1 MLSTFGIDSRKKL
14 CIGSLDSSVTNS
26 EINKYWL
33 YGDIEPKN
41 LNSIKLEYKEHFT
54 NAVDDYNKTYNDL
67 TANLRNKL
75 NTLIKNTGKIVRGNV
90 KGDDI
95 ADPPGGKS
103 NSTRATL
110 MELSAMI
117 SELTGD
123 SCIEDQFG
131 ELYSI
136 APKYHI
142 PQRESPPSISLP
154 ISDLNNGLTV
164 NFAFGKVGLFDAKL
178 EVWDPIKNI
187 INNLTP
193 KPTSYLYSFNE
204 NENEKV
210 IDTGLY
216 KFDGLK
222 TIPFQIS
229 SKYRFYK
236 RIKENHRDVRKDL
249 VGSFEKIANT
259 ENNQNLKDFTT
270 DLEKSNNL
278 FGSITD
284 VLSTTKNIKIS
295 DKKSRK
301 QDDEILKLEDRLSDV
316 RNTKNNAKKSKDI
329 IKLDKE
335 INDLET
341 KIANKKEKSRTG
353 IFSSLN
359 YIISQLAT
367 LDTKFIGAAAK
378 SDYDSLKNNILPI
391 QIGFIP
397 KDSTKDGFI
406 IYGLNEDNIATRFS
420 ENYKPLITV
429 EGIIE
434 DLSCDFDFS
443 NVDERGYPMKG
454 SISINKVWAVNT
466 FGKNVIFS

>member
-14 CIGSLDSSVTNS
+14 CVGSLDSSITNNS
-26 EINKYWL
+26 DINKYWL

-75 NTLIKNTGKIVRGNV
+75 NTLIKTTGKIIRGNAS
-90 KGDDI
+90 GDDI

-123 SCIEDQFG
+123 SSIDDYFG
-131 ELYSI
+131 ELYAI

-187 INNLTP
+187 IENLTP
-193 KPTSYLYSFNE
+193 KPVSYLYSFEE
-204 NENEKV
+204 NSKETT
-210 IDTGLY
+210 DTGLY

-236 RIKENHRDVRKDL
+236 RLAENSPNVLKDL
-249 VGSFEKIANT
+249 GGTFTKIAT
-259 ENNQNLKDFTT
+259 KENNQNLKDFTT
-270 DLEKSNNL
+270 DLEKSNSI

-284 VLSTTKNIKIS
+284 ALSNTKNIEMS

-301 QDDEILKLEDRLSDV
+301 LDTEILNLENKLVDT
-316 RNTKNNAKKSKDI
+316 RNARNNAKKSKDI
-329 IKLDKE
+329 AKFDKE
-335 INDLET
+335 IENLEA
-341 KIANKKEKSRTG
+341 KIADKKGNSRTG
-353 IFSSLN
+353 TLNNLN

-367 LDTKFIGAAAK
+367 LDTKLIGAAAT
-378 SDYDSLKNNILPI
+378 SDYNSLKDNILPI
-391 QIGFIP
+391 QIGFVP
-397 KDSTKDGFI
+397 KDYTKDGFI

-466 FGKNVIFS
+466 FGKNVTFY